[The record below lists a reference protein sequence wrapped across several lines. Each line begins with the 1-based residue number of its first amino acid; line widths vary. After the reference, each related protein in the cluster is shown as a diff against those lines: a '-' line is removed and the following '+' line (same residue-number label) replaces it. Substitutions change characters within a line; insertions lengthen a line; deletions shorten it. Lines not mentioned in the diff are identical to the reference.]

1 MRNVG
6 AKRRIGKGH
15 EHGGIPFLY
24 HDFSWRIEGEENKT
38 QYFENSH
45 PLLLDRH
52 CYPLKLLLIIGKLS
66 DITPSLDSTSLL
78 LLSPV
83 QNQTPNR
90 LKDAYLRFL
99 QPLPKPFPQVSKHHL
114 PNVQNNNA
122 RQTTTAHKLP

>member
-1 MRNVG
+1 M
-6 AKRRIGKGH
+6 
-15 EHGGIPFLY
+15 EGISCLY

-38 QYFENSH
+38 QYFANSH
-45 PLLLDRH
+45 PLLPDRY
-52 CYPLKLLLIIGKLS
+52 CYPLKLPLIIGKLS

-90 LKDAYLRFL
+90 PKDAHLRFL
-99 QPLPKPFPQVSKHHL
+99 QPLPQVFKNHL

-122 RQTTTAHKLP
+122 RQTTIAHKFS